1 VKLLTVVVSYKR
13 PDLLKRTVKS
23 YRKTVTADHYLLIVD
38 NKSDSKTRR
47 WLRDCGEDV
56 IFLPENRYPGAATN
70 LGWQTGLEQI
80 DADFLHRS
88 DNDFEYQ
95 PGWCDEVEAQFA
107 NPQLGQLGLRT
118 AEEEGNVGAVGG
130 CSIIRRAIWDAGIRY
145 SEAPW
150 NVMPWE
156 DTQMT
161 SDVQAAGYVWNRVT
175 RPCAT
180 HIGIASSQDPYY
192 QETFNVRNISFAS
205 WGIE

>member
-1 VKLLTVVVSYKR
+1 VKLLTVIVSYNR
-13 PDLLKRTVKS
+13 LPLLKRTVTS
-23 YRKTVTADHYLLIVD
+23 YRNTVTIDHYLLIVD
-38 NKSDSKTRR
+38 NKSDAKTRR

-56 IFLPENRYPGAATN
+56 IFLPENRYPGWATN
-70 LGWQTGLEQI
+70 HGWETGLEQI
-80 DADFLHRS
+80 DATHLHRS

-130 CSIIRRAIWDAGIRY
+130 CSIIRRAIWDLGIRY

-161 SDVQAAGYVWNRVT
+161 SDIQAAGYGWNRVG
-175 RPCAT
+175 RPCAL

-192 QETFNVRNISFAS
+192 QETFNVRGINFAS
-205 WGIE
+205 WGVE